1 MLQQCNTHPVLALLP
16 LYPVLLPGGGP
27 EEGRGDVREA
37 AGDETP
43 QAAVL
48 LHGLP
53 VVADHTGG
61 AAEDLAAGPRVA
73 VALAQPV
80 LPLVLDNVGHVGWL
94 VGSALLLTMS
104 CGGGATNQLP
114 LVTLLHYNHGDIGK
128 QLC

>member
-1 MLQQCNTHPVLALLP
+1 VSLVVGHPRISSLLVLGGSLTDDAGSAETAENPVLALLP

-43 QAAVL
+43 HTAVL

-53 VVADHTGG
+53 VVAGDTGA
-61 AAEDLAAGPRVA
+61 AAEDLAADARVP

-80 LPLVLDNVGHVGWL
+80 LPLVLNDVGHVGSQNCL
-94 VGSALLLTMS
+94 VPS
-104 CGGGATNQLP
+104 P
-114 LVTLLHYNHGDIGK
+114 P
-128 QLC
+128 